1 MRKTYQGKFIP
12 KNPNKYRGDVTN
24 IVFRSSWE
32 LKVMNEFDRNPAI
45 IEYASEEIVIP
56 YISPKDGRVHR
67 YYPDFWVRMKD
78 IRGHVKTFLME
89 VKPAAQC
96 APPKKPKR
104 ITARFIN
111 EAVTYEV
118 NQAKWAAARRLCKE
132 AGWEFR
138 VTTEHDIFVGKK

>member
-1 MRKTYQGKFIP
+1 
-12 KNPNKYRGDVTN
+12 
-24 IVFRSSWE
+24 
-32 LKVMNEFDRNPAI
+32 MNELDNNPAVI
-45 IEYASEEIVIP
+45 VWASEELVVP
-56 YISPKDGRVHR
+56 YISPKDGKVHR
-67 YYPDFWVRMKD
+67 YYPDFVVKFNTSQ
-78 IRGHVKTFLME
+78 GVKTVVME